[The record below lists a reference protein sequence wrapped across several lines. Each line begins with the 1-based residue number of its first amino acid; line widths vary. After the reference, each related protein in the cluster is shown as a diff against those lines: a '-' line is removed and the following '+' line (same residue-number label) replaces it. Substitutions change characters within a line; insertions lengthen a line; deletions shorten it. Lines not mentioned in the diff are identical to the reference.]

1 LSRQET
7 PTTFIR
13 RTAGDEGEVVD
24 LSVDIR
30 PGLAVTSPLPEW
42 TAHAGLFV
50 E

>member
-1 LSRQET
+1 LSRQE
-7 PTTFIR
+7 PRRLFIR

-24 LSVDIR
+24 LSVNIR
-30 PGLAVTSPLPEW
+30 PGLAVTSPLPER